1 VTFCHFAKKKK
12 KKKGSTK
19 IRNEKTDLNLPNF
32 EKKLQ
37 FTIFFNHRLQLV
49 PEQLIYVE
57 VFHKSSPI
65 LTIAKSS

>member
-1 VTFCHFAKKKK
+1 LQKEKE
-12 KKKGSTK
+12 KKGSK
-19 IRNEKTDLNLPNF
+19 KKRNEKTDLNLPNF

-49 PEQLIYVE
+49 PQQLIYVE

-65 LTIAKSS
+65 HTIAKSS